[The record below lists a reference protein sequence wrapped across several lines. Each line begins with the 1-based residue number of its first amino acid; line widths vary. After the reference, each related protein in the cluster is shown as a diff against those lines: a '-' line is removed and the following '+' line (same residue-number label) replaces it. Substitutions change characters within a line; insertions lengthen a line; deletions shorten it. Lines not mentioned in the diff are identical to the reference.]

1 MNAPEGMLRVWMA
14 QSPVACVPQIYGVVQ
29 DGPGIFGWWAS
40 QSLGTFV
47 SRWTGSGWAP
57 MGGNFQSVPQRF
69 IIFDDGNGPRLVVA
83 GEFDHIGGVPM
94 PRIVAWN
101 GTSWEGLGPIG
112 FSPGAVNA
120 LAVFDDGSG
129 PALYLATSPDS
140 PRDVREGKI
149 IADQL
154 IGDR

>member
-1 MNAPEGMLRVWMA
+1 MA
-14 QSPVACVPQIYGVVQ
+14 QSPVACVPQIYGVAQ

-40 QSLGTFV
+40 QSLGTFA

-112 FSPGAVNA
+112 FSPGAVKSVIRERCPSVIKRRP
-120 LAVFDDGSG
+120 AVHRR
-129 PALYLATSPDS
+129 AATTWRPPVSQDAPHEHC
-140 PRDVREGKI
+140 PRR
-149 IADQL
+149 
-154 IGDR
+154 